1 MIFLKK
7 KKKARPVFEAGA
19 YEYVKNNYR
28 QASQADQK
36 RGLSDKEIK
45 ESIMPVI
52 NTNNAAN
59 ASLNYLNQ
67 NSRTATNL
75 LSQLASG
82 SRIIQAKD
90 DAAGLAIG
98 TQLNA
103 SIAVFQQASVN
114 VQQGTSILNVAD
126 GALGQVANVLTRML
140 ALAAQSASG
149 QVTATQRT
157 QNIQTEFR
165 ELMVEV
171 DKIIDTTTYAGSSLI
186 GASGILSSTSFLVG
200 TQSNFSLSVAISS
213 LNSTILGISGSSV
226 STSAAAGAAMD
237 TLNSALNI
245 VTTQRALVG
254 AYQSQFSFSQE
265 VIETNIQNT
274 QAASSVLLD
283 ADVAQV
289 KANLSTAD
297 VKVQAAVAALA
308 QAAQLPQNLLQLIQS

>member
-19 YEYVKNNYR
+19 YEYVKNNCR
-28 QASQADQK
+28 QASQADQE
-36 RGLSDKEIK
+36 RGLSDKKIK

-98 TQLNA
+98 TTLNA

-126 GALGQVANVLTRML
+126 GALGQIANVLTRML

-149 QVTATQRT
+149 QVTSSQRED
-157 QNIQTEFR
+157 NIQTEFR
-165 ELMVEV
+165 ELMVEI
-171 DKIIDTTTYAGSSLI
+171 DKIIDTTTYAGTSLI

-200 TQSNFSLSVAISS
+200 TQSNYSLSVAISS
-213 LNSTILGISGSSV
+213 LNTTILGVSGSTV

-254 AYQSQFSFSQE
+254 AYQSQFSFSQQ

>member
-1 MIFLKK
+1 
-7 KKKARPVFEAGA
+7 
-19 YEYVKNNYR
+19 
-28 QASQADQK
+28 
-36 RGLSDKEIK
+36 
-45 ESIMPVI
+45 MPVI
-52 NTNNAAN
+52 STNNAAN

-98 TQLNA
+98 TTLNA

-126 GALGQVANVLTRML
+126 GALGQIANVLTRML
-140 ALAAQSASG
+140 QLAAQSASG
-149 QVTATQRT
+149 QITTSQRT
-157 QNIQTEFR
+157 DNIQTEFR

-171 DKIIDTTTYAGSSLI
+171 NSIVNTTTYAGSSLI

-200 TQSNFSLSVAISS
+200 TQSSYSLSVAISS
-213 LNSTILGISGSSV
+213 LNTTILSISNASV
-226 STSAAAGAAMD
+226 STSAAAGSAMD
-237 TLNSALNI
+237 SLNSALNI

-254 AYQSQFSFSQE
+254 AYQSQFSFSQQ

-274 QAASSVLLD
+274 QAAASVLLD

-308 QAAQLPQNLLQLIQS
+308 QAAKLPQNLLQLIQS